1 MDLSWAAALLPLA
14 GAGFG
19 VGFLVGLTGVGGGA
33 LMTPL
38 LISTFGVPPAVAVGT
53 DLLYASVTK
62 TVGGWRH
69 HVAENV
75 DWPIVMR
82 LALGSIPAAIIV
94 LAIMAN
100 VQMDTDAVAQ
110 WIRYG
115 LAFAL
120 PVSGLTPRML
130 ATVLFGAA
138 LGALGTLT
146 SVGAGAIGVVV
157 LALLFPWLPA
167 KRIVGTDIAHAVPL
181 TLVAGAGHLGLGHVD
196 PWILLALL
204 CGSIPGILFGTRPT
218 RFCPNRAL
226 PSDRLL
232 GNVLF
237 HIAQGFIDIVLGGG
251 KRLFAALGERA
262 QRRQSQHGEVVTGGM
277 DMRAP
282 VRPFLPQADLI
293 AAVLGLI
300 ARHHTVLHE

>member
-1 MDLSWAAALLPLA
+1 MIDLGGVTALLPLA

-38 LISTFGVPPAVAVGT
+38 LISTFGVAPAVAVGT

-75 DWPIVMR
+75 DWPIVIR
-82 LALGSIPAAIIV
+82 LAMGSIPAAIV
-94 LAIMAN
+94 LLAIMAY
-100 VQMDTDAVAQ
+100 VPFDTTKMAH

-120 PVSGLTPRML
+120 PVSAVAIVLYPILMRGHGSGDQSAAPPRTL

-138 LGALGTLT
+138 LGFLVTLT

-157 LALLFPWLPA
+157 LAMLFPALPA
-167 KRIVGTDIAHAVPL
+167 KRIVGSDIAHAVPL

-196 PWILLALL
+196 FGVLIALL
-204 CGSIPGILFGTRPT
+204 CGSIPGILFGTRLAGVAPDWLL
-218 RFCPNRAL
+218 RPLLAL
-226 PSDRLL
+226 TLCYAAYALL
-232 GNVLF
+232 S
-237 HIAQGFIDIVLGGG
+237 
-251 KRLFAALGERA
+251 K
-262 QRRQSQHGEVVTGGM
+262 
-277 DMRAP
+277 
-282 VRPFLPQADLI
+282 
-293 AAVLGLI
+293 
-300 ARHHTVLHE
+300 

>member
-1 MDLSWAAALLPLA
+1 MIDLSGVEALLPLA

-69 HVAENV
+69 HVSENV

-82 LALGSIPAAIIV
+82 LALGSIPAAIV
-94 LAIMAN
+94 LLAVMAYLPLDTT
-100 VQMDTDAVAQ
+100 QMAR

-120 PVSGLTPRML
+120 PVSAVAIVLYPILMRGHDAADGQEPPRR
-130 ATVLFGAA
+130 AVVTVLFGVA
-138 LGALGTLT
+138 LGLLVTLT

-157 LALLFPWLPA
+157 LAMLFPALPA
-167 KRIVGTDIAHAVPL
+167 KRIVGSDIAHAVPL

-196 PWILLALL
+196 FGVLLALL
-204 CGSIPGILFGTRPT
+204 CGSIPGILFGTRLAGVAPDWLL
-218 RFCPNRAL
+218 RPLLAL
-226 PSDRLL
+226 TLCYAAYALL
-232 GNVLF
+232 Y
-237 HIAQGFIDIVLGGG
+237 
-251 KRLFAALGERA
+251 K
-262 QRRQSQHGEVVTGGM
+262 
-277 DMRAP
+277 
-282 VRPFLPQADLI
+282 
-293 AAVLGLI
+293 
-300 ARHHTVLHE
+300 

>member
-1 MDLSWAAALLPLA
+1 MIDLSGVIALLPLA

-75 DWPIVMR
+75 DWPIVFR
-82 LALGSIPAAIIV
+82 LALGSIPAAIVV
-94 LAIMAN
+94 LAIMAYVPIN
-100 VQMDTDAVAQ
+100 TEAMAR

-120 PVSGLTPRML
+120 PVSAGAIVLYPILMRGHTNGNEKDTPQRAT
-130 ATVLFGAA
+130 ATVLFGVA
-138 LGALGTLT
+138 LGLLVTLT

-157 LALLFPWLPA
+157 LAMLFPALPA
-167 KRIVGTDIAHAVPL
+167 KRIVGSDIAHAVPL

-196 PWILLALL
+196 FGVLLALL
-204 CGSIPGILFGTRPT
+204 CGSIPGILFGTRLAGVAPDWLLRPLLAVT
-218 RFCPNRAL
+218 LCYAAYAL
-226 PSDRLL
+226 LY
-232 GNVLF
+232 
-237 HIAQGFIDIVLGGG
+237 
-251 KRLFAALGERA
+251 K
-262 QRRQSQHGEVVTGGM
+262 
-277 DMRAP
+277 
-282 VRPFLPQADLI
+282 
-293 AAVLGLI
+293 
-300 ARHHTVLHE
+300 

>member
-1 MDLSWAAALLPLA
+1 MLDLSWAAALLPLA

-38 LISTFGVPPAVAVGT
+38 LISTFGVSPATAVGT

-75 DWPIVMR
+75 DWTIVIR
-82 LALGSIPAAIIV
+82 LAMGSIPASIIL
-94 LAIMAN
+94 LAAMSYMPFDTAAMAH
-100 VQMDTDAVAQ
+100 

-120 PVSGLTPRML
+120 PVSAGAIVLYPVMMKGHTNETASDGGPRRAL
-130 ATVLFGAA
+130 LTVLFGAA
-138 LGALGTLT
+138 LGFLVTLT

-157 LALLFPWLPA
+157 LAILFPLLPA

-196 PWILLALL
+196 PWILVALL
-204 CGSIPGILFGTRPT
+204 CGSIPGILFGTRLAGVAPEWLL
-218 RFCPNRAL
+218 RPLLAL
-226 PSDRLL
+226 TLCYAAYALL
-232 GNVLF
+232 Y
-237 HIAQGFIDIVLGGG
+237 
-251 KRLFAALGERA
+251 K
-262 QRRQSQHGEVVTGGM
+262 
-277 DMRAP
+277 
-282 VRPFLPQADLI
+282 
-293 AAVLGLI
+293 
-300 ARHHTVLHE
+300 

>member
-1 MDLSWAAALLPLA
+1 MVDLSWAVALLPLT

-38 LISTFGVPPAVAVGT
+38 LISTFGVAPAVAVGT

-75 DWPIVMR
+75 DWPIVFR
-82 LALGSIPAAIIV
+82 LAMGSIPAAILL
-94 LAIMAN
+94 LAIMSSMPFNTAA
-100 VQMDTDAVAQ
+100 MAH

-120 PVSGLTPRML
+120 PVSAVAIVLYPVLMKGHITANGEDKISPRTL
-130 ATVLFGAA
+130 PTVLFGVA
-138 LGALGTLT
+138 LGFLVTLT

-157 LALLFPWLPA
+157 LAFLFPKLPA

-196 PWILLALL
+196 PGILVALL
-204 CGSIPGILFGTRPT
+204 CGSIPGILIGARLAGVAPDWLLRPLL
-218 RFCPNRAL
+218 AL
-226 PSDRLL
+226 TLCYAAYALL
-232 GNVLF
+232 N
-237 HIAQGFIDIVLGGG
+237 
-251 KRLFAALGERA
+251 K
-262 QRRQSQHGEVVTGGM
+262 
-277 DMRAP
+277 
-282 VRPFLPQADLI
+282 
-293 AAVLGLI
+293 
-300 ARHHTVLHE
+300 

>member
-1 MDLSWAAALLPLA
+1 MIDLSWAAALLPLA

-69 HVAENV
+69 HLAENV
-75 DWPIVMR
+75 DWPIVIR
-82 LALGSIPAAIIV
+82 LAMGSIPAAIVV

-100 VQMDTDAVAQ
+100 VPMDTDAVAQ

-120 PVSGLTPRML
+120 PVSGLAIVLYPIMMRGHEATTGEKQPPRVV

-138 LGALGTLT
+138 LGVLVTLT

-157 LALLFPWLPA
+157 LAMLFPWLPA
-167 KRIVGTDIAHAVPL
+167 KRIVGSDIAHAVPL
-181 TLVAGAGHLGLGHVD
+181 TLVAGVGHLGLGHVD

-204 CGSIPGILFGTRPT
+204 CGSIPGILFGTRLAGVAPEWLL
-218 RFCPNRAL
+218 RPLLAL
-226 PSDRLL
+226 TLCYAAYALL
-232 GNVLF
+232 S
-237 HIAQGFIDIVLGGG
+237 
-251 KRLFAALGERA
+251 K
-262 QRRQSQHGEVVTGGM
+262 
-277 DMRAP
+277 
-282 VRPFLPQADLI
+282 
-293 AAVLGLI
+293 
-300 ARHHTVLHE
+300 

>member
-1 MDLSWAAALLPLA
+1 MVDLSWAAALLPLTS
-14 GAGFG
+14 AGFG

-38 LISTFGVPPAVAVGT
+38 LISTFGVAPATAVGT

-75 DWPIVMR
+75 DWLIVIR
-82 LALGSIPAAIIV
+82 LAMGSIPAAIIL
-94 LAIMAN
+94 LAIISYTPFNTAAMAH
-100 VQMDTDAVAQ
+100 

-120 PVSGLTPRML
+120 PVSAVAIVLYPVLMKGHGTGTGEAPPKRTIV
-130 ATVLFGAA
+130 TVLFGVA
-138 LGALGTLT
+138 LGLLVTLT

-157 LALLFPWLPA
+157 LAMLFPSLPA

-196 PWILLALL
+196 PWILIALL
-204 CGSIPGILFGTRPT
+204 CGSIPGILLGTRLAGVAPEWLL
-218 RFCPNRAL
+218 RPLLAL
-226 PSDRLL
+226 TLCYAAYALL
-232 GNVLF
+232 Y
-237 HIAQGFIDIVLGGG
+237 
-251 KRLFAALGERA
+251 K
-262 QRRQSQHGEVVTGGM
+262 
-277 DMRAP
+277 
-282 VRPFLPQADLI
+282 
-293 AAVLGLI
+293 
-300 ARHHTVLHE
+300 

>member
-1 MDLSWAAALLPLA
+1 MIDLSWAAALLPLA

-38 LISTFGVPPAVAVGT
+38 LISTFGVPPAIAVGT
-53 DLLYASVTK
+53 DLLYAAVTK

-69 HVAENV
+69 HIAENV
-75 DWPIVMR
+75 NWPIVIR
-82 LALGSIPAAIIV
+82 LALGSIPAAIVV

-120 PVSGLTPRML
+120 PVSGLAIVLYPLMMRGHRDVPEEKQPKRVFL
-130 ATVLFGAA
+130 TVLFGAA
-138 LGALGTLT
+138 LGALVTLT

-157 LALLFPWLPA
+157 LAMLFPWLPA
-167 KRIVGTDIAHAVPL
+167 KRIVGSDIAHAVPL

-204 CGSIPGILFGTRPT
+204 CGSIPGILFGTRLAGVAPEWLL
-218 RFCPNRAL
+218 RPLLAL
-226 PSDRLL
+226 TLCYAAYALL
-232 GNVLF
+232 S
-237 HIAQGFIDIVLGGG
+237 
-251 KRLFAALGERA
+251 K
-262 QRRQSQHGEVVTGGM
+262 
-277 DMRAP
+277 
-282 VRPFLPQADLI
+282 
-293 AAVLGLI
+293 
-300 ARHHTVLHE
+300 